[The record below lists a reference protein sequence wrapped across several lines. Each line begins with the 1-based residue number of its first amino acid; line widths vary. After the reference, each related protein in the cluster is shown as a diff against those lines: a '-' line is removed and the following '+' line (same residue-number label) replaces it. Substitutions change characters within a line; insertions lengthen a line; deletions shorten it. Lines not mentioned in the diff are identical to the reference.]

1 MTSEPSNLYLP
12 LTTSRLL
19 RHIKQPAITCIN
31 MKKIIALLTGGTT
44 GEWVVSVKSAATI
57 AHNLDHDKFEVYK
70 IMLTQQ
76 GWFYEPADS
85 VKIEVDRNDFSLN
98 IQGKKIK
105 FDGVF
110 IAIHGSPGE
119 DGKLQGYF
127 DMLGLPYTT
136 CDALTSAITMNKGY
150 TKAIVN
156 DIPQLNVARS
166 AQIFKNGSYSTDE
179 LKKELRLPYFVK
191 PNNGGSSIGMS
202 KVNRADD
209 LEEAIEKAFHEDTQI
224 LIEEFISGRE
234 FTVGVVKLD
243 GTITVLPVTEVET
256 AKEFF
261 DFEAKYTPGVATETT
276 PAPLREETLQRVKE
290 IASAVY
296 LKLNCRG
303 VVRIDFILS
312 EDEGDFY
319 FIEINTIPG
328 QTATSFIPQQV
339 AAMDMKLNDFYT
351 KLIKETIG

>member
-1 MTSEPSNLYLP
+1 
-12 LTTSRLL
+12 
-19 RHIKQPAITCIN
+19 
-31 MKKIIALLTGGTT
+31 MKKTIALLTGGTT

-57 AHNLDHDKFEVYK
+57 AQNLDADKFDVYK

-98 IQGKKIK
+98 IKGRKVT

-127 DMLGLPYTT
+127 DMLNLPYTT

-150 TKAIVN
+150 TKAIVQGIEN
-156 DIPQLNVARS
+156 LHVAKS
-166 AQIFKNGSYSTDE
+166 AQISKHMPYNVEQIKRD
-179 LKKELRLPYFVK
+179 LKIPYFVK

-202 KVNRADD
+202 KVKHSAD
-209 LEEAIEKAFHEDTQI
+209 LEKAIEKAFKEDDQL

-243 GTITVLPVTEVET
+243 GKLVVLPATEVET

-276 PAPLREETLQRVKE
+276 PAPIRAETKARVE
-290 IASAVY
+290 QIAKDVY
-296 LKLNCRG
+296 VKLNCSG
-303 VVRIDFILS
+303 VVRIDFILT

-319 FIEINTIPG
+319 FIEVNTIPG

-339 AAMDMKLNDFYT
+339 AAAGMKLNDFYT
-351 KLIKETIG
+351 KLVKETIG

>member
-1 MTSEPSNLYLP
+1 
-12 LTTSRLL
+12 
-19 RHIKQPAITCIN
+19 

-44 GEWVVSVKSAATI
+44 GEWVISVKSAATI
-57 AHNLDHDKFEVYK
+57 AQNLDADKFEVYK

-85 VKIEVDRNDFSLN
+85 VKIEVDRNDFSLT
-98 IQGKKIK
+98 IKGRKIT

-110 IAIHGSPGE
+110 MAIHGSPGE

-136 CDALTSAITMNKGY
+136 CDALTSAVTMNKAY
-150 TKAIVN
+150 TKAIV
-156 DIPQLNVARS
+156 DGIPKLNIARS
-166 AQIFKNGSYSTDE
+166 VQLFKDTDYNIE
-179 LKKELRLPYFVK
+179 QLKKDLKPPYFVK
-191 PNNGGSSIGMS
+191 PNNGGSSIGMT
-202 KVNRADD
+202 KVNHVND
-209 LEEAIEKAFHEDTQI
+209 LEAAIQKAFKEDSQV

-243 GTITVLPVTEVET
+243 GKITILPETEVKT

-276 PAPLREETLQRVKE
+276 PAPIRTETRTRVEE
-290 IASAVY
+290 IAKNVY
-296 LKLNCRG
+296 LKLNCSG
-303 VVRIDFILS
+303 VVRIDFILTD
-312 EDEGDFY
+312 DEGDFY

-339 AAMDMKLNDFYT
+339 AAAGMKLNDFYT
-351 KLIKETIG
+351 RLIRETIG

>member
-1 MTSEPSNLYLP
+1 
-12 LTTSRLL
+12 
-19 RHIKQPAITCIN
+19 

-44 GEWVVSVKSAATI
+44 GEWVISVKSAATI
-57 AHNLDHDKFEVYK
+57 AQNLDADKFEVYK
-70 IMLTQQ
+70 IMLTPQ

-85 VKIEVDRNDFSLN
+85 MKIEVDRNDFSLT
-98 IQGKKIK
+98 IKGKKIT

-110 IAIHGSPGE
+110 IAIHGAPGE

-127 DMLGLPYTT
+127 DMLELPYTT
-136 CDALTSAITMNKGY
+136 CDALTSAVTMNKGY
-150 TKAIVN
+150 TKAIVK
-156 DIPQLNVARS
+156 DIEQLHIAKS
-166 AQIFKNGSYSTDE
+166 AQLFKNSDYSLE
-179 LKKELRLPYFVK
+179 QIKKELNTPYFVK
-191 PNNGGSSIGMS
+191 PNNGGSSIGMT
-202 KVNRADD
+202 KVNHVND
-209 LEEAIEKAFHEDTQI
+209 LQAALEKAFKEDSQV

-243 GTITVLPVTEVET
+243 GEITVLPVTEVET

-276 PAPLREETLQRVKE
+276 PANIRTETRARVEK
-290 IASAVY
+290 IAKAVY

-303 VVRIDFILS
+303 VVRIDFILT
-312 EDEGDFY
+312 EDEADFY

-339 AAMDMKLNDFYT
+339 AAAGMKLNDFYS
-351 KLIKETIG
+351 KLVRETIG

>member
-1 MTSEPSNLYLP
+1 
-12 LTTSRLL
+12 
-19 RHIKQPAITCIN
+19 
-31 MKKIIALLTGGTT
+31 MKKTIALLTGGTT

-57 AHNLDHDKFEVYK
+57 AHHLDPDKFDVYK

-85 VKIEVDRNDFSLN
+85 VKVEVDRNDFSLH
-98 IQGKKIK
+98 IKGRKIT

-127 DMLGLPYTT
+127 DMLNLPYTT
-136 CDALTSAITMNKGY
+136 CDAMTSAITMNKGY
-150 TKAIVN
+150 TKAIVQ
-156 DIPQLNVARS
+156 DIDQLFVAKS
-166 AQIFKNGSYSTDE
+166 AQIFKGGDYKIE
-179 LKKELRLPYFVK
+179 QIKKDLMLPYFVK

-202 KVNRADD
+202 KVTNQYD
-209 LEEAIEKAFHEDTQI
+209 LQGALDKAFKEDSQI

-234 FTVGVVKLD
+234 FTVGVVKID
-243 GTITVLPVTEVET
+243 GKVTVLPITEVET

-261 DFEAKYTPGVATETT
+261 DFEAKYTPGVAKETT
-276 PAPLREETLQRVKE
+276 PAHLGEETVQRVGK
-290 IASAVY
+290 IATDVY
-296 LKLNCRG
+296 RKLNCRG
-303 VVRIDFILS
+303 VVRIDFILKGG
-312 EDEGDFY
+312 EGDFY

-339 AAMDMKLNDFYT
+339 AAAGMKLNDFYT
-351 KLIKETIG
+351 KLVKETIG

>member
-1 MTSEPSNLYLP
+1 MRKT
-12 LTTSRLL
+12 
-19 RHIKQPAITCIN
+19 
-31 MKKIIALLTGGTT
+31 IALLTGGTT

-57 AHNLDHDKFEVYK
+57 AQNLDADKFDVYK
-70 IMLTQQ
+70 IMLSHQ

-85 VKIEVDRNDFSLN
+85 VKIAIDRNDFSLTLS
-98 IQGKKIK
+98 GKKIK

-136 CDALTSAITMNKGY
+136 CDAMTSAITMNKGY
-150 TKAIVN
+150 TKAIVS
-156 DIPQLNVARS
+156 DIYQLNVAKS
-166 AQIFKNGSYSTDE
+166 VQIFKNSAYDIE
-179 LKKELRLPYFVK
+179 QIKRDLQLPYFVK

-202 KVNRADD
+202 KVTRADD
-209 LEEAIEKAFHEDTQI
+209 LQLAIEKAFAEDTQI

-234 FTVGVVKLD
+234 FTVGIVKLD
-243 GTITVLPVTEVET
+243 GKITVLPATEVET

-276 PAPLREETLQRVKE
+276 PAKIRPETRDRVAK
-290 IASAVY
+290 IAEAVY

-303 VVRIDFILS
+303 VVRMDFILS
-312 EDEGDFY
+312 GDEEGFY

-328 QTATSFIPQQV
+328 QTATSFIPQQI
-339 AAMDMKLNDFYT
+339 AAMGMKLNDFYT
-351 KLIKETIG
+351 KLVRETIG

>member
-1 MTSEPSNLYLP
+1 
-12 LTTSRLL
+12 
-19 RHIKQPAITCIN
+19 
-31 MKKIIALLTGGTT
+31 MKKTIALLTGGTT

-57 AHNLDHDKFEVYK
+57 AQNLDTSKFDVYK

-85 VKIEVDRNDFSLN
+85 VKIEVDRNDFSLT
-98 IQGKKIK
+98 IKGRKIM
-105 FDGVF
+105 FEGVF

-127 DMLGLPYTT
+127 DMLNIPYTT

-150 TKAIVN
+150 TKAVVQNI
-156 DIPQLNVARS
+156 DQLNVAKS
-166 AQIFKNGSYSTDE
+166 AQIFKNVPYDLIQ
-179 LKKELRLPYFVK
+179 LKKDLKLPYFVK

-202 KVNRADD
+202 KVSHGND
-209 LEEAIEKAFHEDTQI
+209 LEAALEKAFHEDNQI

-243 GTITVLPVTEVET
+243 GKIKVLPITEVET

-276 PAPLREETLQRVKE
+276 PAAVKPATRDRVAK
-290 IASAVY
+290 IAEAVY
-296 LKLNCRG
+296 VKLNCRG
-303 VVRIDFILS
+303 VVRIDFILT

-328 QTATSFIPQQV
+328 QTSTSFIPQQV
-339 AAMDMKLNDFYT
+339 AAMGMKLNDFYT

>member
-1 MTSEPSNLYLP
+1 
-12 LTTSRLL
+12 
-19 RHIKQPAITCIN
+19 
-31 MKKIIALLTGGTT
+31 MKKTIALLTGGTT
-44 GEWVVSVKSAATI
+44 GEWVISVKSAATI
-57 AHNLDHDKFEVYK
+57 AQNLDPSKYDVYK

-85 VKIEVDRNDFSLN
+85 VKVEVDRNDFS
-98 IQGKKIK
+98 ITMKGRKIT
-105 FDGVF
+105 FEGVF

-127 DMLGLPYTT
+127 DMLDIPYTT

-150 TKAIVN
+150 TKAIVQ
-156 DIPQLNVARS
+156 DIPDLNVARS
-166 AQIFKNGSYSTDE
+166 VQLFDQGNYNLEQIKHSLT
-179 LKKELRLPYFVK
+179 LPYFVK

-202 KVNRADD
+202 KVSNQFD
-209 LEEAIEKAFHEDTQI
+209 LKNAIDKAFKEDKQV
-224 LIEEFISGRE
+224 LIEEFVTGRE

-243 GTITVLPVTEVET
+243 GKITVLPISEVET
-256 AKEFF
+256 NKEFF

-276 PAPLREETLQRVKE
+276 PALLKPETRTRVAE
-290 IASAVY
+290 IVTAVY
-296 LKLNCRG
+296 QKMNCRG

-312 EDEGDFY
+312 GDEGEFY

-339 AAMDMKLNDFYT
+339 AAMGMKLNDFYT
-351 KLIKETIG
+351 KVIKETIG

>member
-1 MTSEPSNLYLP
+1 
-12 LTTSRLL
+12 
-19 RHIKQPAITCIN
+19 
-31 MKKIIALLTGGTT
+31 MKKTIALLTGGTT
-44 GEWVVSVKSAATI
+44 GERVVSVKSAATI
-57 AHNLDHDKFEVYK
+57 AQNLDADKFDVYK

-85 VKIEVDRNDFSLN
+85 IRVEVDRNDFSILLK
-98 IQGKKIK
+98 GRKIM

-127 DMLGLPYTT
+127 DMLNLPYTT

-150 TKAIVN
+150 TKAIVQ
-156 DIPQLNVARS
+156 DIDQLHVAKS
-166 AQIFKNGSYSTDE
+166 AQIFKNGNYKIDQIKKD
-179 LKKELRLPYFVK
+179 LKLPYFIK

-202 KVNRADD
+202 KVTHPYD
-209 LEEAIEKAFHEDTQI
+209 LQKALDKAFKEDSQI

-243 GTITVLPVTEVET
+243 GIVTVLPISEVET
-256 AKEFF
+256 AKDFF
-261 DFEAKYTPGVATETT
+261 DFEAKYTPGVAIETT
-276 PAPLREETLQRVKE
+276 PAVLDDEVKKRVDKIVTE
-290 IASAVY
+290 VY
-296 LKLNCRG
+296 NRLNCRG
-303 VVRIDFILS
+303 VVRIDFILQGGI
-312 EDEGDFY
+312 GDFY

-339 AAMDMKLNDFYT
+339 AAMGMKLNDFYT
-351 KLIKETIG
+351 KLVKETIG

>member
-1 MTSEPSNLYLP
+1 
-12 LTTSRLL
+12 
-19 RHIKQPAITCIN
+19 
-31 MKKIIALLTGGTT
+31 MKKTIALLTGGTT

-57 AHNLDHDKFEVYK
+57 AQNLDTSKFDVYK

-85 VKIEVDRNDFSLN
+85 VKIEVDRNDFS
-98 IQGKKIK
+98 ITIKGRKIM
-105 FDGVF
+105 FEGVF
-110 IAIHGSPGE
+110 IAIHGAPGE

-127 DMLGLPYTT
+127 DMLNIPYTT

-150 TKAIVN
+150 TKAIVQGI
-156 DIPQLNVARS
+156 DRLHVAKS
-166 AQIFKNGSYSTDE
+166 AQIFKNAPYDLTQ
-179 LKKELRLPYFVK
+179 LKKDLKLPYFVK

-202 KVNRADD
+202 KVSHAND
-209 LEEAIEKAFHEDTQI
+209 LEKALDKAFQEDSQI

-243 GTITVLPVTEVET
+243 GKIKVLPITEVET

-276 PAPLREETLQRVKE
+276 PAPIKPETRDRVAK
-290 IASAVY
+290 IAEAVY
-296 LKLNCRG
+296 VKLNCRG
-303 VVRIDFILS
+303 VVRIDFILT

-339 AAMDMKLNDFYT
+339 AAMGMKLNDFYT